1 MAFAPHAIMYRFES
15 DSLEQL
21 DNSWKGLGQRNLL
34 DKALE
39 IIQFAN
45 MSLWMAKPTTANYER
60 VVTFEI
66 SDTPNIKSTVV
77 PLGCLCPH
85 TSYAA
90 DLHDKSNL
98 DLASVFMKAL
108 LTLSPKTA
116 LWVAQYSLWTALIQ
130 RTWEVRYLT
139 LWTGLEGLLTGGS
152 PGDNS

>member
-1 MAFAPHAIMYRFES
+1 MIKRWCSVAPLRYSWSWPDIDPPYELSPGVTIGKNPDWYCDDVFKESLSKDQYNDLAFAPHAIMYRFES

-66 SDTPNIKSTVV
+66 SDTPNIKIDGCTTRLFMSTHFI
-77 PLGCLCPH
+77 C
-85 TSYAA
+85 
-90 DLHDKSNL
+90 
-98 DLASVFMKAL
+98 
-108 LTLSPKTA
+108 
-116 LWVAQYSLWTALIQ
+116 
-130 RTWEVRYLT
+130 R
-139 LWTGLEGLLTGGS
+139 
-152 PGDNS
+152 